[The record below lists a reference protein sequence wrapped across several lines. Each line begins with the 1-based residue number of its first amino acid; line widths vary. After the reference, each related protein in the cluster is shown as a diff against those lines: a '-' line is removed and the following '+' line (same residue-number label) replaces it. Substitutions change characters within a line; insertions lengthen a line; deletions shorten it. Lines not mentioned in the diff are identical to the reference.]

1 MAGLGF
7 CTANPIVNYI
17 LVVRPACAYARMH
30 SITCTYTCAQS
41 LLKQIH
47 VHTMYTWTRINSIS
61 SVERCN
67 SSSGM
72 RSVRSDV
79 SLHSKVDSDK
89 LVMT

>member
-7 CTANPIVNYI
+7 CTANPTVNYS
-17 LVVRPACAYARMH
+17 LVERSACAYARMH
-30 SITCTYTCAQS
+30 SISCTNAFVQS
-41 LLKQIH
+41 LLKLIH
-47 VHTMYTWTRINSIS
+47 VDTMYIWTRINSIS